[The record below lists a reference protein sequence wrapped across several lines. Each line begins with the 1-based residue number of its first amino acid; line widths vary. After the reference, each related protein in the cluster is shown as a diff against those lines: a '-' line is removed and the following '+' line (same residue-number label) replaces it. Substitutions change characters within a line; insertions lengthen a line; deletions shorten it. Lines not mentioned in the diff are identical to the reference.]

1 MNKLFS
7 ITNDEKHTIIWL
19 LGIKMSF
26 LRKFDFY
33 YVEPNKNNNIDVIEN
48 GVRKQ
53 LTHKIPGLNITITL
67 FIKIRR
73 QQNEKCYFCR

>member
-26 LRKFDFY
+26 LRKLDSY
-33 YVEPNKNNNIDVIEN
+33 YVEPNKNNNIYVIEN

-53 LTHKIPGLNITITL
+53 LTHKILGVKYYYNFVHKNKETT
-67 FIKIRR
+67 K
-73 QQNEKCYFCR
+73 